1 MDKLTLETLGR
12 HLQTLR
18 MTRGLSLSQLAADAG
33 IAKSNLSRL
42 EQGCGNPT
50 LDTIWRLSL
59 QLKVPFGDLIAPMKV
74 PVADHGV
81 TVRLI
86 DQGSDQPAV
95 DAYWMSCAPLTE
107 RNAEAHAAGTIET
120 ITLISGEL
128 EVGTAQ
134 DLKRLR
140 AGDSHR
146 FAADQ
151 PHCYRTGE
159 SWATALLTIVYQPV
173 LETEVSVETAESSQC
188 VAAPQQPR
196 GAS

>member
-1 MDKLTLETLGR
+1 MDKPTLETLGR
-12 HLQTLR
+12 HLQSLR
-18 MTRGLSLSQLAADAG
+18 QARGLSLSQLAADAG

-59 QLKVPFGDLIAPMKV
+59 QLKVPFGDLIAPVNM
-74 PVADHGV
+74 PVGDHGV

-86 DQGSDQPAV
+86 DQGGDQPAV

-107 RNAEAHAAGTIET
+107 RKSEAHAAGTVES
-120 ITLISGEL
+120 ITLISGQL
-128 EVGTAQ
+128 EVGNASNIKQ
-134 DLKRLR
+134 LR
-140 AGDSHR
+140 AGESHR

-151 PHCYRTGE
+151 PHFYRSGE

-173 LETEVSVETAESSQC
+173 AQAD
-188 VAAPQQPR
+188 VAY
-196 GAS
+196 GAVADDHKGGSH